1 MGCERHSNGKAK
13 HGEAW
18 KRNRKATQRT
28 ATELKSDDTLRNGTE
43 SLRQEAKRK
52 SKNTAPAESGRKED
66 NMKIDTNKYY
76 IVRGD
81 RSGVFF
87 GRINYQDGKEVQMN
101 DVRCIWYWSGA
112 ASIVELAQNGVKYP
126 ENCKFTVA
134 VEEITITDAVEMIPC
149 TDKSTAI
156 IKAVKEW
163 QA

>member
-1 MGCERHSNGKAK
+1 MNNGDNNVHAQSAGKIDLDRMCEVIDETKIKWIDARS
-13 HGEAW
+13 
-18 KRNRKATQRT
+18 R
-28 ATELKSDDTLRNGTE
+28 
-43 SLRQEAKRK
+43 
-52 SKNTAPAESGRKED
+52 AESGRKED

-87 GRINYQDGKEVQMN
+87 GRINYQDGKEVQMTN
-101 DVRCIWYWSGA
+101 ARCIWYWCGA

-126 ENCKFTVA
+126 DKCKFTLA
-134 VEEITITDAVEMIPC
+134 VEEITITDAIEMIPC